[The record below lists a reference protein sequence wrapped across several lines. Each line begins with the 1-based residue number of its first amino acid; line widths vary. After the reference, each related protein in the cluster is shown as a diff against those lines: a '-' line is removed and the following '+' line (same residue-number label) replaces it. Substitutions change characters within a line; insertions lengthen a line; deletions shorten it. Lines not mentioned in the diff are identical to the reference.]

1 MKQKLCYDTWQ
12 RVNESHPVKPGER
25 VWVQK
30 ENKQATVLAKLSN
43 RLQPYLVEDRGVV
56 IRRNRSGLLPNFQP
70 SPSTEQN
77 LLDGGISNQEA
88 EQQSR
93 REPIAQG
100 VQLYA
105 PYLAG
110 QQDTQETWSV
120 DFSDFTLILLKRL
133 Y

>member
-1 MKQKLCYDTWQ
+1 M
-12 RVNESHPVKPGER
+12 
-25 VWVQK
+25 
-30 ENKQATVLAKLSN
+30 SN

-77 LLDGGISNQEA
+77 LLDGGISHQEV
-88 EQQSR
+88 EQQSQ

-100 VQLYA
+100 VQLCL
-105 PYLAG
+105 PDLAG
-110 QQDTQETWSV
+110 Q
-120 DFSDFTLILLKRL
+120 L